1 MHVALDIKAP
11 PAGTSGF
18 VPIRPLV
25 GSSTLAQL
33 GRWQRLVGLRLVWH
47 TSS

>member
-1 MHVALDIKAP
+1 MHVALDIKAL

-25 GSSTLAQL
+25 GSSTRLPSL
-33 GRWQRLVGLRLVWH
+33 GAGNAW
-47 TSS
+47 